1 MTEPDTWRVKGDL
14 VLRLGSK
21 DRRSI
26 GPASRE
32 EAEVCFRKAI
42 ETARARGSKMLELRA
57 TVSLAQLL
65 EHSKGKAEARDAL
78 AEIFGWFTE
87 GLDTPD
93 LQQARFM
100 LERMSA

>member
-1 MTEPDTWRVKGDL
+1 
-14 VLRLGSK
+14 
-21 DRRSI
+21 
-26 GPASRE
+26 
-32 EAEVCFRKAI
+32 
-42 ETARARGSKMLELRA
+42 MLELRA

-65 EHSKGKAEARDAL
+65 EHSTGKAEARDAL